1 MPTSRIDIMTNDIK
15 VFLLNRSFSI
25 TCLLLEF
32 FIKMETNP
40 SFESQ
45 MWYSDLELTT
55 WDIAKYLYVEDELK
69 RLTKNVC
76 GKLTSSG

>member
-1 MPTSRIDIMTNDIK
+1 
-15 VFLLNRSFSI
+15 
-25 TCLLLEF
+25 
-32 FIKMETNP
+32 METNP